1 MECQPR
7 VWNVAQFI
15 SPKASYLALKR
26 TKKKRLTKNET
37 LKKTYG
43 NPFKKVT
50 LRGELLNVAG

>member
-1 MECQPR
+1 MEMSSGFGTSLEIHITNSKLPCLEK
-7 VWNVAQFI
+7 NKNH
-15 SPKASYLALKR
+15 S
-26 TKKKRLTKNET
+26 TKNET